1 MSKVIVTADKNGNII
16 NVSENNPEYGSIRVQ
31 QEGIIEI
38 NDKGFL
44 KQVTRSAFIKG
55 KLEDLVKAGYQNG
68 SIISGKIIVKESF
81 EPFNPVNPDKNLKI
95 AGDTGVICRVGD
107 QPIYRETFFTQNL
120 NALDELIAHDNKT
133 EIVDVQVA
141 KKSLLS
147 LAVKSKSKKQD
158 VNL

>member
-16 NVSENNPEYGSIRVQ
+16 NVSENNPEYGSIRVVQ
-31 QEGIIEI
+31 QDVIEI
-38 NDKGFL
+38 NEKGFL
-44 KQVTRSAFIKG
+44 KQTVRSAFIKG
-55 KLEDLVKAGYQNG
+55 KINDLIQAKYQEG
-68 SIISGKIIVKESF
+68 STISGKIIVKESF

-95 AGDTGVICRVGD
+95 AGDTGIICRVGD

-120 NALDELIAHDNKT
+120 NATDNLIAHDNKD
-133 EIVDVQVA
+133 EIVGVQIA

-147 LAVKSKSKKQD
+147 LAIKKPKDKS